1 MTYFSIKT
9 AFHPL
14 PATRTA
20 CVVAAHINGNRI
32 TMPTI
37 SSNKYCSC
45 LECLCVNVCVLR
57 QDSNAVE
64 IGGIRAQVNVCVCV
78 LPSRE
83 IISFFIFCLATVEP
97 TCTPSLHET
106 ALNLIFKFCSI
117 FRLPLSLATWFHGVA
132 TGIGESANRIQTIFC
147 FHFGY
152 KFYRRIFGSHERVRT
167 TIVIAGCSW
176 IRFRNARRPVFDLSL
191 SQ

>member
-1 MTYFSIKT
+1 MAIELRCQ
-9 AFHPL
+9 PL
-14 PATRTA
+14 
-20 CVVAAHINGNRI
+20 AAINI
-32 TMPTI
+32 VHAL
-37 SSNKYCSC
+37 SVC
-45 LECLCVNVCVLR
+45 VCVLR
-57 QDSNAVE
+57 QDSNTVE
-64 IGGIRAQVNVCVCV
+64 IGGIRAQVNLSVFVCV

-97 TCTPSLHET
+97 TCTPSLYET

-132 TGIGESANRIQTIFC
+132 NGIGESANRIQTIFC
-147 FHFGY
+147 FLFGY
-152 KFYRRIFGSHERVRT
+152 KFGRRRESDNSHCRLFR
-167 TIVIAGCSW
+167 W